1 VNREKGVSSLALV
14 LMLLV
19 LGSLLLQGMSQQDRS
34 FASRVSMESQS
45 LRRQAIVQSALA
57 WGKMHSWQ
65 TQPAVQCS
73 QYAGTDARVCL
84 RLLADNEALLIAGY
98 EGVSLWRTGEV
109 INGNIVFS
117 PCGWSDFCPLK
128 EGGVMSASLKNQQGF
143 SLPEV
148 MLAMVLMVVIV
159 TALSGFQRTLMN
171 SLASRNQYQQLWR
184 HGWQQTQL
192 RAISPPANWQVNR
205 MQTSQAG
212 CVSISVTLVSPG
224 GREGEM
230 TRLHCP
236 NRQ

>member
-1 VNREKGVSSLALV
+1 MNREKGVSSLALV

-45 LRRQAIVQSALA
+45 LRRRAIVQSALA
-57 WGKMHSWQ
+57 WGKMHSCRRSPQFSARSTLEPMPGFVCVYWQ
-65 TQPAVQCS
+65 IMKPYWLPVMKAFRCGEQAKSLMETLFFA
-73 QYAGTDARVCL
+73 T
-84 RLLADNEALLIAGY
+84 RLERFLSAER
-98 EGVSLWRTGEV
+98 E
-109 INGNIVFS
+109 
-117 PCGWSDFCPLK
+117 
-128 EGGVMSASLKNQQGF
+128 GVMSASLKNQQGF

-148 MLAMVLMVVIV
+148 MVAMVLMVMIV
-159 TALSGFQRTLMN
+159 TALSGIQRTLMN

-224 GREGEM
+224 AEKAR
-230 TRLHCP
+230 
-236 NRQ
+236 

>member
-1 VNREKGVSSLALV
+1 
-14 LMLLV
+14 
-19 LGSLLLQGMSQQDRS
+19 MSQQDRS

-84 RLLADNEALLIAGY
+84 RLLADNEALLVAGY

-109 INGNIVFS
+109 IDGNIVFRHAAGAILS
-117 PCGWSDFCPLK
+117 A
-128 EGGVMSASLKNQQGF
+128 EREGVMSASLKNQQGF

-148 MLAMVLMVVIV
+148 MVAMVLMVMIV
-159 TALSGFQRTLMN
+159 TALSGIQRTLMN

>member
-1 VNREKGVSSLALV
+1 
-14 LMLLV
+14 MLLV

-57 WGKMHSWQ
+57 WGKCTPGRRSPQ
-65 TQPAVQCS
+65 FSVL

-84 RLLADNEALLIAGY
+84 RLLADNEALLVAGY

-109 INGNIVFS
+109 LVIDGNIVFFATRLERFLS
-117 PCGWSDFCPLK
+117 A
-128 EGGVMSASLKNQQGF
+128 EREGVMSASLKNQQGF

-148 MLAMVLMVVIV
+148 MVAMVLMVMIV
-159 TALSGFQRTLMN
+159 TALSGIQRTLMN

>member
-1 VNREKGVSSLALV
+1 
-14 LMLLV
+14 
-19 LGSLLLQGMSQQDRS
+19 
-34 FASRVSMESQS
+34 
-45 LRRQAIVQSALA
+45 
-57 WGKMHSWQ
+57 
-65 TQPAVQCS
+65 
-73 QYAGTDARVCL
+73 
-84 RLLADNEALLIAGY
+84 
-98 EGVSLWRTGEV
+98 
-109 INGNIVFS
+109 
-117 PCGWSDFCPLK
+117 
-128 EGGVMSASLKNQQGF
+128 MSASLKNQQGF

-148 MLAMVLMVVIV
+148 MLAGI
-159 TALSGFQRTLMN
+159 QRTLMN